1 MLNDGAI
8 QAQDSLKR
16 QKVEAVDLEPTQFI
30 QVKGGVHSLGWLD
43 GDNLVAGCGDHAI
56 KVVDI
61 EKSFVV
67 KQSILTD
74 NKVPTCLDTAQD
86 NLILTGSEDGVIRLW
101 DTRVGSASKSSKQL
115 AAQFSSHNRFIT
127 QVCFN
132 PQVENVF
139 LSGGIDGGLK
149 LWDVRNDEL
158 PLANLKHKS
167 KDNKDDFKIFAVE
180 WNGASQILSGGSD
193 SHISVHSM

>member
-1 MLNDGAI
+1 MWRLTNEVLNGGAV
-8 QAQDSLKR
+8 QVEDSLKR
-16 QKVEAVDLEPTQFI
+16 QKVDVPELEPAQFI

-43 GDNLVAGCGDHAI
+43 GDSLVAGCGDHAI

-61 EKSFVV
+61 EKSFVI

-74 NKVPTCLDTAQD
+74 DKVPTCMDTAFG

-101 DTRVGSASKSSKQL
+101 DTRAGSASKKQL
-115 AAQFSSHNRFIT
+115 AAQFSSHNKFISK
-127 QVCFN
+127 VCFN

-139 LSGGIDGGLK
+139 LSGGMDGALK
-149 LWDVRNDEL
+149 LWDIRNDEL

-167 KDNKDDFKIFAVE
+167 KDSKQQDFKVFAAE
-180 WNGASQILSGGSD
+180 WNGAS
-193 SHISVHSM
+193 